1 MADYESLHRQC
12 RTLESLFDGKLTS
25 YSRLASTI
33 TRNQD
38 DVEAGGARERWKDV
52 EGEVEDLLEKLR
64 ETNDELLALS
74 NNADIPP
81 SQSMSRAIQRH
92 REVYQDYAKELR
104 RTKANVQHTLDRA
117 NLLSGVRNDIEAYKS
132 SAADSLLAERGRI
145 DSSHQ
150 MADQI
155 LDQAYESR
163 AEFSRQSMSLT
174 SINAR
179 MTGVIS
185 TIPGINNLLSMIKSR
200 RRRDSIILGILIGAC
215 LLLLLSYMWR

>member
-38 DVEAGGARERWKDV
+38 DIEAGGTRERWKDV

-74 NNADIPP
+74 NNPDIPP

-92 REVYQDYAKELR
+92 REVYQDCAKELR
-104 RTKANVQHTLDRA
+104 RTKANFQHALDRA

-150 MADQI
+150 IADQI

-185 TIPGINNLLSMIKSR
+185 TMPGINDLLSMIKSR
-200 RRRDSIILGILIGAC
+200 RRRDSIILGILIGIC
-215 LLLLLSYMWR
+215 LLLLISYMSR

>member
-12 RTLESLFDGKLTS
+12 RTLESLFDTKLTS

-38 DVEAGGARERWKDV
+38 DVEAGGSRERWKDV

-74 NNADIPP
+74 NNPDTPP

-92 REVYQDYAKELR
+92 GEVYQDYAKELR
-104 RTKANVQHTLDRA
+104 RTKVCPVSMLCEPSSHYTLQTNVQHALDKV

-145 DSSHQ
+145 DSSHS
-150 MADQI
+150 MTDQI
-155 LDQAYESR
+155 LE
-163 AEFSRQSMSLT
+163 
-174 SINAR
+174 
-179 MTGVIS
+179 
-185 TIPGINNLLSMIKSR
+185 
-200 RRRDSIILGILIGAC
+200 
-215 LLLLLSYMWR
+215 